1 MQRLS
6 VTEPRSVL
14 ASGAAAES
22 AREGAASAEVAAEWA
37 EVAAEW
43 AEVAAASAWAW
54 VEKAAASALRL
65 ARELQLARKPVAQRS
80 ELP

>member
-37 EVAAEW
+37 EVAA
-43 AEVAAASAWAW
+43 ASAWAW

-65 ARELQLARKPVAQRS
+65 ARELHLARKPVAQRS